1 MLTGMKSASSSFAD
15 TAASKVTLTPIIS
28 TVTSQYTFVLICVK
42 RRLCLYVYHYLMSVF
57 VLFFFLPEKCA
68 RVHWHLPYRWQVLD
82 SSGVTWKDLPNM
94 EDIEKAYCDPE
105 HDTNCI
111 DSPSPTM
118 AILRFLSIQR

>member
-1 MLTGMKSASSSFAD
+1 MYYFL
-15 TAASKVTLTPIIS
+15 
-28 TVTSQYTFVLICVK
+28 
-42 RRLCLYVYHYLMSVF
+42 
-57 VLFFFLPEKCA
+57 FLPEKCA

-111 DSPSPTM
+111 DSPSSTM
-118 AILRFLSIQR
+118 AILKFLSIQR